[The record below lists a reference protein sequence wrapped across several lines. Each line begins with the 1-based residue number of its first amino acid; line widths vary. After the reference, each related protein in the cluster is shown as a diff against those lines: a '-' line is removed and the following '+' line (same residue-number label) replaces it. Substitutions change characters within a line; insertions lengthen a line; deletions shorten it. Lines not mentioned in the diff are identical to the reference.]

1 MTAPLLSVRGAR
13 QHNLKNVDVDLPRDA
28 IVVLTGP
35 SGSGKSSLAFDTIYA
50 EGQRRYVESLHGY
63 ARQFLEQLDKPDVE
77 SITGLSPAIAVRQE
91 PLRPSP
97 RSTVGTITEVH
108 DRLRVLFARVGVAHC
123 PKCDRAIRAHTA
135 EQMIQR
141 AMARG
146 EGARLSI
153 TAPIARGVKG
163 DLKEEIG
170 ALRKDG
176 FVRALLDGA
185 PVDLGE
191 DPKVDPKK
199 THDLDV
205 VIDRVAV
212 RDESRSRL
220 ADAIELALKKSG
232 GLVRL
237 VPVEGESELLSE
249 RPMCTIDGI
258 VLPAITPR
266 TFSFVTPEGACPRC
280 EGIGTIAPEKKPAP
294 KRAKPSKEE
303 EDEVESAPRDEE
315 REVCPECAG
324 SRLNETARQVTVAGV
339 TLPELDALATSSLRG
354 RLAALPF
361 AGVERE
367 IAAPL
372 LDEIEMRLAFLDE
385 VGVGYLSLGRSS
397 QTLSSGEAQRL
408 RLATRLGGPLV
419 GVLYVLDEPSL
430 GLHPRDTARLVR
442 SLERLRDQGNTV
454 LVVEHDL
461 DVVRAADH
469 VVDMGPGAG
478 VLGGRIV
485 AQGKAADL
493 AESPASVTGPYLRET
508 RKVVRKVRLGKGALV
523 LEGAHT
529 HNLKSVAARFPI
541 GALTAVTGVSGA
553 GKSSLVMGTLL
564 PLVRAEVHRGT
575 SRVDAKLEGGGAIA
589 RVVAVDEV
597 AIGRTSRSTPASY
610 VGLLAPL
617 RDLFASLPEARARGY
632 GATRFS
638 SNVKGGRCETCKGE
652 GVLSIEMQLLPD
664 LAIQCPE
671 CGGRRYNRE
680 TLEVKWKGMSIAD
693 VLALSVDEA
702 RPIFAVQRHVAAR
715 LETMHELGLGYLRLG
730 QSATTLSGGEAQRL
744 ALARELSRRS
754 TETTLYVLDEPTTGL
769 HATDVELLVAVL
781 DRLADEGHAV
791 VVIEHDPLVI
801 ARADHVVDLGPEGG
815 EGGGRVLAAGTPKE
829 IVKAKTA
836 TGVAIAGLV
845 G

>member
-1 MTAPLLSVRGAR
+1 MSAPFLSVRGAR
-13 QHNLKNVDVDLPRDA
+13 QHNLKSVDVDLPRDA

-108 DRLRVLFARVGVAHC
+108 DRLRVLFARVGQAHC
-123 PKCDRAIRAHTA
+123 PKCGRAIRAHTA

-163 DLKEEIG
+163 ALKDEIA

-191 DPKVDPKK
+191 DPRVDPAAQ
-199 THDLDV
+199 HDLDV
-205 VIDRVAV
+205 VIDRIAV
-212 RDESRSRL
+212 REQARSRL

-249 RPMCTIDGI
+249 RPMCTVDGI

-280 EGIGTIAPEKKPAP
+280 EGIGTISPVKKAAP
-294 KRAKPSKEE
+294 KRAKGKG
-303 EDEVESAPRDEE
+303 EDDEAVEAPRDEE
-315 REVCPECAG
+315 REVCPACAG
-324 SRLNETARQVTVAGV
+324 ARLNETARQVTVAGV
-339 TLPELDALATSSLRG
+339 TLPELDALATSRLRG
-354 RLAALPF
+354 RLATLPLS
-361 AGVERE
+361 GVDRE

-372 LDEIEMRLAFLDE
+372 LDEVEMRLAFLDE

-430 GLHPRDTARLVR
+430 GLHPRDTARLIR

-478 VLGGRIV
+478 VLGGRVV

-493 AESPASVTGPYLRET
+493 AASAASVTGPYLRES
-508 RKVVRKVRLGKGALV
+508 RKVARRVRAGKGALE
-523 LEGAHT
+523 LEGAST
-529 HNLKSVAARFPI
+529 HNLECVAARFPI
-541 GALTAVTGVSGA
+541 GALTAVTGVSGS

-564 PLVRAEVHRGT
+564 PLVRAEVHRTT
-575 SRVDAKLEGGGAIA
+575 SRVTATLRGGSAIA

-617 RDLFASLPEARARGY
+617 RELFASLPDARARGY

-680 TLEVKWKGMSIAD
+680 TLEVRWKGMSIAD
-693 VLALSVDEA
+693 VLVLSVDEA
-702 RPIFAVQRHVAAR
+702 RPIFAVQRHVAVR

-801 ARADHVVDLGPEGG
+801 ARADHVIDLGPEGG
-815 EGGGRVLAAGTPKE
+815 ESGGRVLATGTPEE

-836 TGVAIAGLV
+836 TGAAIAALLG
-845 G
+845 